1 MLVYIS
7 KLLLKITFQKGRLVL
22 TRSGSFWNGTVAV
35 VQYVLWVCK
44 QKYTSTILKLSCDYI
59 GAHYTHSIILLG
71 KGKRRLIICY
81 FYYKA
86 FRRMF

>member
-44 QKYTSTILKLSCDYI
+44 QKYTSTILKI
-59 GAHYTHSIILLG
+59 V
-71 KGKRRLIICY
+71 
-81 FYYKA
+81 
-86 FRRMF
+86 M